1 MKYQPN
7 ESKPQLSL
15 ELRRSVSDIHIF
27 EMPMKTPGAFLR
39 SASEVYEHAKK
50 ISTADREMFYVYY
63 LNTKN
68 AVIESAIHTIGG
80 RESSAV
86 YPAEVCKSALILGAT
101 ALIFVHN
108 HPSGDPDPSLCDRDI
123 TRQLCAAC
131 HLFQIR
137 VLDHLIIGRDCFYS
151 FADHGLIEEFNLA
164 ASSAGF

>member
-7 ESKPQLSL
+7 EVKPQMSL

-39 SASEVYEHAKK
+39 SAGEVYDHAKG
-50 ISTADREMFYVYY
+50 ISSADREMFYVYY

-68 AVIESAIHTIGG
+68 AVIEAAIHTIGG
-80 RESSAV
+80 RDSSSV

-101 ALIFVHN
+101 ALICVHN
-108 HPSGDPDPSLCDRDI
+108 HPSGDPDPSMADRDI
-123 TRQLCAAC
+123 TRQICAAC
-131 HLFQIR
+131 HLLGLK
-137 VLDHLIIGRDCFYS
+137 VLDHLIIGLNNFYS
-151 FADHGLIEEFNLA
+151 FADHGLIEEYNLA